1 MKNNHIY
8 GAGGLLIAGLFY
20 VFARILGVEAA
31 FLNAIFT
38 LAVTVCVLVFCFGEE
53 Y

>member
-20 VFARILGVEAA
+20 VFARILGVEVPV
-31 FLNAIFT
+31 LNGITTFV
-38 LAVTVCVLVFCFGEE
+38 VTVCVLVFCFGED